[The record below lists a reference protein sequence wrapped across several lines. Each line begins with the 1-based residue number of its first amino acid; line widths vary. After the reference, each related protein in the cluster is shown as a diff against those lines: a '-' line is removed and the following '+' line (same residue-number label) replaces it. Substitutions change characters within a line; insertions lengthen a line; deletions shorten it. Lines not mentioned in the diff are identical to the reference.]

1 MYINLA
7 FYLFEQWGDSE
18 DRLALVGLGF
28 AAIVALWASAN
39 VITVIA
45 RTIAFLH
52 YSLINKSVTFWRDLL
67 KKKKKS

>member
-52 YSLINKSVTFWRDLL
+52 
-67 KKKKKS
+67 